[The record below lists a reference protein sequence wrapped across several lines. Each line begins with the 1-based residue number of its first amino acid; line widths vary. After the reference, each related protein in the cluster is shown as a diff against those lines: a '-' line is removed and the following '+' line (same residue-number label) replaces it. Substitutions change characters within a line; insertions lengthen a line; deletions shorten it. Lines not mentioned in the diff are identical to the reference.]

1 MATTTNTKAA
11 RGTGRYYYR
20 IGVRKELAVR
30 YATTLHPE
38 MVGLEDDIRAGWSA
52 ERRLVRGQ

>member
-1 MATTTNTKAA
+1 MATANTKAA

-20 IGVRKELAVR
+20 IGVRKAKAVQ

-38 MVGLEDDIRAGWSA
+38 LVGLEDDIRAGWSA
-52 ERRLVRGQ
+52 ERREVRGQ